1 MMPKCLN
8 CSLNLSFS
16 WFAWAMFST
25 KNRCVNCG
33 ALHQFTPRHKTV
45 YQISTISM
53 LLGMNLLGSVI
64 SGDIVKVVIL
74 CSIIFPFI
82 IFVPGQY
89 ILASQD
95 NLEFKIK
102 K

>member
-1 MMPKCLN
+1 
-8 CSLNLSFS
+8 
-16 WFAWAMFST
+16 
-25 KNRCVNCG
+25 
-33 ALHQFTPRHKTV
+33 
-45 YQISTISM
+45 M